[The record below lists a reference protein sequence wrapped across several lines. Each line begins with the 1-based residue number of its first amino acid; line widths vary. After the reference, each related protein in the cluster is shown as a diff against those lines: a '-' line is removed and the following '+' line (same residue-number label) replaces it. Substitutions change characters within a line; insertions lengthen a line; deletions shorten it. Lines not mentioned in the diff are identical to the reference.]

1 MSRSLVGR
9 AVVALVLTVF
19 GLAFAPRSL
28 AAPGDVLFADDFV
41 LFDSSFGEPTAAVSV
56 ADNQLV
62 VKLDKQQWYRLPYQS
77 MIYNDVDATVRVQM
91 PSAAAPTGAGL
102 GLMFWTSDFANSYVF
117 EISDHGTYAVR
128 RITPDLNITHISWRT
143 SDAINTQPGAWN
155 ELRVV
160 THGDRAT
167 VFINGQELA
176 TLRGR
181 VPQGGS
187 LVGLFAESFDAAS
200 EGRFMDLKVAEPG
213 PAPANLNLAAS
224 DPAMILVDDFTAI
237 DPAWGAPSD
246 WMTLRDGQLS
256 FSFEPSQSVTS
267 LNLGA
272 IVTGDADITVTA
284 RTTGAVGDVS
294 NDAAAGLVFWAKDYA
309 NYHLFQVM
317 DDGTMIVFRRI
328 GDRWLT
334 PMAVKEVPAAA
345 KFDLTAGA
353 ELRVVTSGRRATLFI
368 NGVEVGVISG
378 QPPANESSIGL
389 YAQSGDAAGNTLF
402 DNLTIRRVTVQ

>member
-9 AVVALVLTVF
+9 ALVALVLTVF
-19 GLAFAPRSL
+19 GLAHAPRSS
-28 AAPGDVLFADDFV
+28 ANPGDVLFADDFAV
-41 LFDSSFGEPTAAVSV
+41 FDSSFGEPTASVSV
-56 ADNQLV
+56 ADHALV

-77 MIYNDVDATVRVQM
+77 MIYDDVDATVRVQM
-91 PSAAAPTGAGL
+91 PTANAPTGVGL
-102 GLMFWTSDFANSYVF
+102 GLMFWTSDYSNSYVF

-143 SDAINTQPGAWN
+143 SDAINTQAGAWN

-181 VPQGGS
+181 MPQGGS
-187 LVGLFAESFDAAS
+187 LVGLFAESFDVAG

-213 PAPANLNLAAS
+213 SAPETLSLEVS
-224 DPAMILVDDFTAI
+224 DPGMILGDDFSI
-237 DPAWGAPSD
+237 LDPAWGAPSD
-246 WMTLRDGQLS
+246 WMSLRDGQLS
-256 FSFEPSQSVTS
+256 YSFEPSQSVTS

-272 IVTGDADITVTA
+272 IVTGDMDMTVTA
-284 RTTGAVGDVS
+284 RTTGEVGDVN

-309 NYHLFQVM
+309 NFYMLQVM
-317 DDGTMIVFRRI
+317 DDGTMIVFRRV

-389 YAQSGDAAGNTLF
+389 YAQSGDAAGATLF
-402 DNLTIRRVTVQ
+402 DNLTIRRVAVQ